1 MWFWM
6 MESNNIYL
14 WLLQLSLMSLCP
26 PCPCISRTASP
37 SHLSPRPPLD
47 VPKSL
52 VLRPH
57 VPGPHTRVS
66 MSPSPCPCPSFIHSH
81 KFVVIQQ
88 MHDSFIIK
96 SVSHLQKLRELVV
109 RMPNATY
116 WSFCI
121 CSHVKWFRLEV
132 NFRGIFDNS
141 LHRHLNKLVKRI
153 QLLSNEALLVKI
165 RTDDDPAGLLP
176 QIPSYFLSL
185 ILPISNIYDK
195 CKKLR
200 WNCVRW
206 QNCFCRSIKTTL
218 SETRFLPSSGSYMA
232 TK

>member
-1 MWFWM
+1 M
-6 MESNNIYL
+6 
-14 WLLQLSLMSLCP
+14 
-26 PCPCISRTASP
+26 
-37 SHLSPRPPLD
+37 
-47 VPKSL
+47 
-52 VLRPH
+52 
-57 VPGPHTRVS
+57 
-66 MSPSPCPCPSFIHSH
+66 
-81 KFVVIQQ
+81 IQI
-88 MHDSFIIK
+88 IIK

-176 QIPSYFLSL
+176 QIPSDFLSL
-185 ILPISNIYDK
+185 ILCISNIYEK
-195 CKKLR
+195 SKKLR

-206 QNCFCRSIKTTL
+206 QNCFCRVNKNNFIRNAVLTII
-218 SETRFLPSSGSYMA
+218 GVIHGH
-232 TK
+232 

>member
-37 SHLSPRPPLD
+37 SHLSSRPLLD

-88 MHDSFIIK
+88 MHDTNYHQICFSFAK
-96 SVSHLQKLRELVV
+96 TEGTGSANAKCNLLEFLYLQSCEVIPPGGQFQGNLRQFF
-109 RMPNATY
+109 AQT
-116 WSFCI
+116 
-121 CSHVKWFRLEV
+121 
-132 NFRGIFDNS
+132 
-141 LHRHLNKLVKRI
+141 
-153 QLLSNEALLVKI
+153 
-165 RTDDDPAGLLP
+165 
-176 QIPSYFLSL
+176 
-185 ILPISNIYDK
+185 
-195 CKKLR
+195 
-200 WNCVRW
+200 
-206 QNCFCRSIKTTL
+206 
-218 SETRFLPSSGSYMA
+218 SE
-232 TK
+232 